1 MLNGKIIKENF
12 QIFKLDMIKMDILE
26 TILKR
31 RSVRKFK
38 KNLVPKEIIE
48 KLKDA
53 LIWAP
58 SAGNLQA
65 RKFYFVFNEE
75 KKKELARAALNQDFI
90 AQAPLVIVGCCDLE
104 KISWYGE
111 RGKNLYAIC
120 DVSVAI
126 ENLMLLATEE
136 GLGTCWVGAF
146 NEEEVSKILNLPKKE
161 RPIVILPVGFPA
173 EIPSPPEREPK
184 EKSIKEIK

>member
-1 MLNGKIIKENF
+1 MEVF
-12 QIFKLDMIKMDILE
+12 E
-26 TILKR
+26 AILKR
-31 RSVRKFK
+31 RSFRNFEK
-38 KNLVPKEIIE
+38 KEIPKEKIE
-48 KLKDA
+48 KLKEA

-75 KKKELARAALNQDFI
+75 IKKKLAKAALNQNFI
-90 AQAPLVIVGCCDLE
+90 AKAPLVIVGCCDLE

-111 RGKNLYAIC
+111 RGKNLYTIC

-126 ENLMLLATEE
+126 ENLMLVATSE

-146 NEEEVSKILNLPKKE
+146 DENEVSKILNLPKNEK
-161 RPIVILPVGFPA
+161 PIVIVPVGFPK
-173 EIPSPPEREPK
+173 EIPFPPEREEK
-184 EKSIKEIK
+184 EKLIEEIK

>member
-1 MLNGKIIKENF
+1 ME
-12 QIFKLDMIKMDILE
+12 ILE

-31 RSVRKFK
+31 RSIRKFK
-38 KNLVPKEIIE
+38 RDSIPSEIIE
-48 KLKDA
+48 KLKEA

-75 KKKELARAALNQDFI
+75 KKRELVKAALNQNFI

-120 DVSVAI
+120 DVSAAI
-126 ENLMLLATEE
+126 ENLMLAAVEK

-146 NEEEVSKILNLPKKE
+146 NEKKVSEILNLPKNE
-161 RPIVILPVGFPA
+161 RAIAIIPVGFPA
-173 EIPSPPEREPK
+173 ETPSVPERESK
-184 EKSIKEIK
+184 EKLIKEIK